1 MLWELNF
8 KRVVNLLLNFRLYDL
23 IFLCAAIL
31 VAFGTTTEHVL
42 TFIRRGAIKP
52 IIPFSQGVHVPR
64 TVLTSQNYEKEIN
77 NSVYA
82 MTAVLIHQILQKF
95 MI

>member
-1 MLWELNF
+1 M
-8 KRVVNLLLNFRLYDL
+8 
-23 IFLCAAIL
+23 
-31 VAFGTTTEHVL
+31 AFGTTTEHVL

-82 MTAVLIHQILQKF
+82 MIAFFYETRFYLSNSSKVDNIGNG
-95 MI
+95 